1 MLNLIYFDEATI
13 TTENQHILC
22 VCPHN
27 SPLLFP
33 LKYESSA
40 RFVAKHKKLKVI
52 HTTSLYSCNLTSGY
66 GLLLVLSTI
75 SAQLHKQIFFS
86 FYRKMNNKWNY
97 ANVMVF

>member
-1 MLNLIYFDEATI
+1 MEDSCQVSLIYFDEATI
-13 TTENQHILC
+13 ATENQHTLC

-27 SPLLFP
+27 SQTFS

-52 HTTSLYSCNLTSGY
+52 HTTPLYSCNLTSGY

-75 SAQLHKQIFFS
+75 SAQLHK
-86 FYRKMNNKWNY
+86 
-97 ANVMVF
+97 